1 MKNFT
6 YNEKF
11 ANMKETLAID
21 TIAFGK
27 AFNKFEAAHH
37 DCDECPMASIDTGT
51 CLAKTVWPRITYE
64 MIEIIAEWMVMED
77 ERVW

>member
-37 DCDECPMASIDTGT
+37 DCDECPMCDVFGN
-51 CLAKTVWPRITYE
+51 CLAKMQWPRITVE
-64 MIEIIAEWMVMED
+64 MIEIIARWIVMED
-77 ERVW
+77 KKVW

>member
-1 MKNFT
+1 MKGST

-11 ANMKETLAID
+11 ANMKETLIID

-27 AFNKFEAAHH
+27 AFAKFEAAHH
-37 DCDECPMASIDTGT
+37 DCDECPMCSAFGI
-51 CLAKTVWPRITYE
+51 CLAKAQWPRITHE
-64 MIEIIAEWMVMED
+64 MIEIVARWMVMEG